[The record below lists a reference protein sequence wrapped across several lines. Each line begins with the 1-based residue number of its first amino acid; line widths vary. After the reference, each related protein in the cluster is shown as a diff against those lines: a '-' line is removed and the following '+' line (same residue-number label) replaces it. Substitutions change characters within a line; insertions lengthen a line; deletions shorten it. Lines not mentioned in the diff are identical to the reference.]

1 MESPGAQDKDDG
13 IIRINR
19 IEPGHIDV
27 VLGSHPGRNLPR
39 PLREPRPYG
48 LILLCALLAIL
59 SICLLVSQLRRHAS
73 DIAPN
78 IASPAS
84 AGVPQVA
91 PPQLP
96 GEAMAAPTS
105 QVPATQE

>member
-27 VLGSHPGRNLPR
+27 VLGSHPGRSLPR

-59 SICLLVSQLRRHAS
+59 SICLLLSQLRRHAP
-73 DIAPN
+73 DIVPSPSTG
-78 IASPAS
+78 SPAIAAGAQQPPEATS
-84 AGVPQVA
+84 ATAVPTM
-91 PPQLP
+91 PD
-96 GEAMAAPTS
+96 S
-105 QVPATQE
+105 QD